1 MNTIQHTTT
10 ARRRSLLFR
19 IASAFARLCPS
30 ATAAGLLAAGAMTP
44 AIAAD
49 SPAKVPD
56 KVVVLT
62 FDDSVASH
70 ATFVGPLLKKLGF
83 GATFFITEGFD
94 FATNKKQYMTW
105 EQIKG
110 LHDAGFEIGNH
121 TRKHAGVNGQSP
133 AQIDA
138 DVEYIEKQCEERGIP
153 RPVSFCYPGYATSDA
168 AVKVLRARGYKFARA
183 GGTQAFDLAKDEPLL
198 MPQAFDSKPGSKFE
212 HFVAAVAQAKDGKVA
227 VLTFH
232 GVPDAQHPWVNTD
245 PAIFEKYMTH
255 LKEQGCT
262 VIAARDMAKYL
273 PAAK

>member
-1 MNTIQHTTT
+1 ML
-10 ARRRSLLFR
+10 RR
-19 IASAFARLCPS
+19 P
-30 ATAAGLLAAGAMTP
+30 TAAPRVSVSKWLRTFRFVAALLAAGVLLSSAAVAEDAP
-44 AIAAD
+44 APAA
-49 SPAKVPD
+49 PAKAPD
-56 KVVVLT
+56 KLVVLT

-121 TRKHAGVNGQSP
+121 TRNHQAVNGQKP
-133 AQIDA
+133 EQLAA
-138 DVEYIEKQCEERGIP
+138 DVEYIEQQCTAHQIP
-153 RPVSFCYPGYATSDA
+153 RPVSFCYPGYATSPA
-168 AVKVLRARGYKFARA
+168 AVQVLRGRGYRFARA
-183 GGTQAFDLAKDEPLL
+183 GGAQAFDPAKDEPLL
-198 MPQAFDSKPGSKFE
+198 MPQAFDSKPEATFE
-212 HFVAAVAQAKDGKVA
+212 RFVAAVAMAKDGRIA

-232 GVPDAQHPWVNTD
+232 GVPDEQHPWVNTA
-245 PAIFEKYMTH
+245 PALFEKYMAH

-262 VIAARDMAKYL
+262 VIAARDMVKYL